1 MNDDLI
7 CFRCKHFDVIGG
19 CEAFP
24 DGIIPDVVLATNE
37 HDQPLMDQDNKKV
50 FEPSDDHFD
59 DGDDHPLFVINL
71 N

>member
-19 CEAFP
+19 CEAFK
-24 DGIIPDVVLATNE
+24 GGEIPDEVLATNE
-37 HDQPLMDQDNKKV
+37 HNEPIIGQTNKKV
-50 FEPSDDHFD
+50 FEPIDDDMD
-59 DGDDHPLFVINL
+59 DDEPLFVINL